1 LNGLHATTW
10 RRVFRP
16 PHYRFGPRPVRRIR
30 YFIFLKDVGILAL
43 TAFGGPQVHLTLF
56 LRRLVQQRKYL
67 TEAELL
73 ELNAL
78 CQILPGPTSTQTI
91 TAVGFKIG
99 GPNLAYLTLLVWMT
113 PAVLL
118 LAGAGIGMT
127 YLQERQLSIGFTRYI
142 APMAVAFIAHAGY
155 ALGQKV
161 IRTRLSLVL
170 LMASAAVA
178 YVFQSPW
185 VCPAVLLVGGSVTAL
200 NYRGLETEPKQPLRI
215 NWANFFLWLGVLL
228 ASSALGALTRNLPI
242 RLFENFYRNGS
253 LVFGGG
259 QVLAPMLFTEFVRF
273 KQYLSQ
279 QEFLT
284 GLALAQVVPGPN
296 FSISAY
302 IGALSMR
309 REGLGAELLGAGMA
323 SAGIFLPG
331 TFLIFFVYR
340 FWNQLKRYRVVRASL
355 DGINAASIGL
365 TVGAA
370 VTLFLPLRHD
380 PVALGTVLLTLG
392 LLQFTRVPPYL
403 IILGGL
409 LLGFVG

>member
-1 LNGLHATTW
+1 M
-10 RRVFRP
+10 
-16 PHYRFGPRPVRRIR
+16 
-30 YFIFLKDVGILAL
+30 KDVAILAL
-43 TAFGGPQVHLTLF
+43 TAFGGPQVHLVLF

-113 PAVLL
+113 PAVSILT
-118 LAGAGIGMT
+118 AAGIGIS
-127 YLQERQLSIGFTRYI
+127 YLQERQLSIEFTRFI

-155 ALGQKV
+155 ALGRKV
-161 IRTRLSLVL
+161 IHTGLSVGLLVV
-170 LMASAAVA
+170 SALAA
-178 YVFQSPW
+178 FVFQSPW
-185 VCPAVLLVGGSVTAL
+185 VCPVVLLVGGSITAL
-200 NYRGLETEPKQPLRI
+200 NYRELQTEDKQPLRI
-215 NWANFFLWLGVLL
+215 NWSNFFLWMGVLA
-228 ASSALGALTRNLPI
+228 ASSLIGAFTRNLPV

-259 QVLAPMLFTEFVRF
+259 QVLAPILYTEFVQF
-273 KQYLSQ
+273 KHYLTQ
-279 QEFLT
+279 QEFLS

-302 IGALSMR
+302 IGVLSMR
-309 REGLGAELLGAGMA
+309 HEGLSGELLGALVA
-323 SAGIFLPG
+323 TAGIFLPG

-370 VTLFLPLRHD
+370 VTLFLPMTGNYTAMLT
-380 PVALGTVLLTLG
+380 VLGTLV
-392 LLQFTRVPPYL
+392 LLQFTRIPPYL

-409 LLGFVG
+409 ALGFWV